1 MSPLS
6 RTAIIGYLGATFVAG
21 AVAGVFGARAF
32 PAKPTPRP
40 PRESGAMSAR
50 ILKRWT
56 TDFHLSPEQITKIE
70 PILKAAETDV
80 SGIHQETERR
90 MKGSFERMHQQ
101 VLPLLDE
108 DQKQLL
114 EEHRKKMERRGN
126 ERRHGGG
133 GNSTNSG
140 AGHNAP

>member
-6 RTAIIGYLGATFVAG
+6 RNAIIGYLAATFVAG

-32 PAKPTPRP
+32 PAKPAPRP
-40 PRESGAMSAR
+40 PRETGAMSER

-56 TDFHLSPEQITKIE
+56 TDFHLSPEQVTKIE
-70 PILKAAETDV
+70 PILRVTDTEV
-80 SGIHQETERR
+80 SGIHQENERR
-90 MKGSFERMHQQ
+90 MKGAFERMHQQ

-108 DQKQLL
+108 DQKRLL

-126 ERRHGGG
+126 ERRHGGA

-140 AGHNAP
+140 TGKTTP

>member
-1 MSPLS
+1 
-6 RTAIIGYLGATFVAG
+6 
-21 AVAGVFGARAF
+21 
-32 PAKPTPRP
+32 
-40 PRESGAMSAR
+40 MSAR

-56 TDFHLSPEQITKIE
+56 TDFHLSPEQVTKIE

-101 VLPLLDE
+101 VLQLLDE

>member
-6 RTAIIGYLGATFVAG
+6 RNAIIAYLAATFVAG

-32 PAKPTPRP
+32 PAKPVPRP
-40 PRESGAMSAR
+40 PRETGAMSQR
-50 ILKRWT
+50 ILKRWI
-56 TDFHLSPEQITKIE
+56 TDFHLSPEQAAKIE
-70 PILKAAETDV
+70 PILKTSETEV

-90 MKGSFERMHQQ
+90 MKGSFDRMHQQ

-108 DQKQLL
+108 EQKRLL

-126 ERRHGGG
+126 ERRHGAPD
-133 GNSTNSG
+133 NSTNSG
-140 AGHNAP
+140 AGHNTP

>member
-6 RTAIIGYLGATFVAG
+6 RTAIIGYLAATFVAG

-56 TDFHLSPEQITKIE
+56 TDFHLSPEQVAKIE

-90 MKGSFERMHQQ
+90 MKGSFDRMHQQ

-108 DQKQLL
+108 DQKRLL

-126 ERRHGGG
+126 ERRHGGAG
-133 GNSTNSG
+133 HSTNSG
-140 AGHNAP
+140 AGHNTP

>member
-6 RTAIIGYLGATFVAG
+6 RNAIIGYLAATFVAG

-32 PAKPTPRP
+32 PAKPAPRP
-40 PRESGAMSAR
+40 PRETGAMSER

-56 TDFHLSPEQITKIE
+56 TDFHLSPEQVAKIK
-70 PILKAAETDV
+70 PILKTVETEV
-80 SGIHQETERR
+80 SGIHQENEGR

-101 VLPLLDE
+101 VLPLLDQE
-108 DQKQLL
+108 QKRLF
-114 EEHRKKMERRGN
+114 EEHRKKMERRAN
-126 ERRHGGG
+126 ERRHGGA

-140 AGHNAP
+140 SGNTTP

>member
-1 MSPLS
+1 MTPLS
-6 RTAIIGYLGATFVAG
+6 RNAIIGYLAATFVAG

-32 PAKPTPRP
+32 PAKPAPRP
-40 PRESGAMSAR
+40 PRETGAMSER

-56 TDFHLSPEQITKIE
+56 TDFHLSPEQVTKIE
-70 PILKAAETDV
+70 PILKVTDTEV
-80 SGIHQETERR
+80 SGIHQENERR

-108 DQKQLL
+108 EQKRLF
-114 EEHRKKMERRGN
+114 EEHRKKMERRAS

-133 GNSTNSG
+133 ATATNS
-140 AGHNAP
+140 AAARTNP

>member
-6 RTAIIGYLGATFVAG
+6 RNAIIGYLAATFVAG

-32 PAKPTPRP
+32 PSKPAPRP
-40 PRESGAMSAR
+40 PRETGAMSER

-56 TDFHLSPEQITKIE
+56 TDFHLSPEQVTKIE
-70 PILKAAETDV
+70 PILRVTDTEV
-80 SGIHQETERR
+80 SGIHQENERR
-90 MKGSFERMHQQ
+90 MKGAFERMHQQ

-108 DQKQLL
+108 DQKRLL

-126 ERRHGGG
+126 ERRHGGA

-140 AGHNAP
+140 TGKTAP